1 MSLKHVFAV
10 VTLLST
16 SAFAEEDLKPAQ
28 EEAKAKLEEEIED
41 DLKATNDKCGTK
53 LEVKTDFQNFK
64 TDDWSGTSFSSYCEA
79 VIQEI
84 GSMCENRPAYK
95 KVIAKK
101 VTGVAC
107 LFGGVKPVEKKDGS
121 NDATLRNMSLDKGVF
136 TYHMSSKG
144 HANLGDNT
152 KATLEKAFN

>member
-28 EEAKAKLEEEIED
+28 EEAKAKLEGEIED
-41 DLKATNDKCGTK
+41 ALKATNDKCGTK

-64 TDDWSGTSFSSYCEA
+64 TDDWSGTSFSSYCES

-84 GSMCENRPAYK
+84 GSMCERPAYK
-95 KVIAKK
+95 KAIAKK

-107 LFGGVKPVEKKDGS
+107 LFGGVKPAEKKDGS
-121 NDATLRNMSLDKGVF
+121 NDATLRNMSIDKGVF
-136 TYHMSSKG
+136 TYHMSSKD

>member
-28 EEAKAKLEEEIED
+28 EEAKAKLEETIED
-41 DLKATNDKCGTK
+41 ALKATNDKCGTK

-64 TDDWSGTSFSSYCEA
+64 TDDWSGTSFGSYCQSIIEG
-79 VIQEI
+79 I
-84 GSMCENRPAYK
+84 GSMCERPAYK
-95 KVIAKK
+95 KAIAKK

-107 LFGGVKPVEKKDGS
+107 LFGGVKAAEKKDGT

-136 TYHMSSKG
+136 TYHLSKD
-144 HANLGDNT
+144 HANLDDNT